1 MIYRQNDLTDLKLTQ
16 QIEVLQQKRLIIEL
30 CLGWIETEFFSTKP
44 EPTKLIDTKL
54 TPDFFF
60 IVQTCFFFLLLS
72 KGTLKLVYFKLPFYS
87 SKNPENKSLFKIY

>member
-1 MIYRQNDLTDLKLTQ
+1 MHKFQNHMIYRQNDLTDLKLTQ

-60 IVQTCFFFLLLS
+60 FYCANMFFFSFTQQGHIKIGLFQITFLF
-72 KGTLKLVYFKLPFYS
+72 LKES
-87 SKNPENKSLFKIY
+87 